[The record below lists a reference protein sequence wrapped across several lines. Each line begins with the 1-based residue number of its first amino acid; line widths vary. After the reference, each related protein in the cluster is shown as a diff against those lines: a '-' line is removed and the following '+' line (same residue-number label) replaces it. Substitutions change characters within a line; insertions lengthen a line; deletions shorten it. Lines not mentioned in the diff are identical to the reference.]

1 MNKLFDFNNT
11 FSYLPIFNG
20 AITSD
25 LIIIY
30 FLYYTKY
37 INSKTLKNW
46 YKEFRL
52 SAFIADIFII
62 VIGIIIARYIFY
74 YLEIVPSLVSFI
86 LVVLLI
92 QFIHDTSFY
101 LFFKNIK
108 PGTNKM
114 LDFFKAYAN
123 EVGIGAIKGDSLI
136 LVLTVL
142 FSYYYSTLNLNINLI
157 ILIILMYLVPYFI
170 YTI

>member
-1 MNKLFDFNNT
+1 MNKLFDFNST

-92 QFIHDTSFY
+92 QFIHDISFY

-108 PGTNKM
+108 RGSNKM
-114 LDFFKAYAN
+114 LDFFKDYAN